1 MKKIMCFMA
10 VLALLGCD
18 GKNKTI
24 VSCKGAVSKTT
35 INLVGETAERFDCV
49 DTQNNTRCSAVIM
62 KDRVFMGCNEL
73 ETENTKV
80 LCMSLKENVSNTETS
95 IYSCTLISGMYTT
108 KCEYKINEDNT
119 GEIICAKGRA
129 LAGLQPLVD

>member
-1 MKKIMCFMA
+1 MKKLTYFMA
-10 VLALLGCD
+10 VFTLLGCN
-18 GKNKTI
+18 GENERI
-24 VSCKGAVSKTT
+24 VSCKGDVVKTN
-35 INLVGETAERFDCV
+35 INMTGEIAERFDCI
-49 DTQNNTRCSAVIM
+49 DTQNKTRCSAVVM

-80 LCMSLKENVSNTETS
+80 LCMSLQDNVSNTENS
-95 IYSCTLISGMYTT
+95 IYSCSLNSGMYTT

-119 GEIICAKGRA
+119 GEIICTKGRT

>member
-1 MKKIMCFMA
+1 MCFMA

-24 VSCKGAVSKTT
+24 VSCKGVVSKTT

-95 IYSCTLISGMYTT
+95 LYSCTLNSGMYTT
-108 KCEYKINEDNT
+108 KCEYKINEDDT
-119 GEIICAKGRA
+119 GEIICVKGRT
-129 LAGLQPLVD
+129 LVGLQPLID